1 MPKEP
6 MKATD
11 ASGVKTNWQMP
22 GNPRYQP
29 NALKPFFGYDELY
42 GYIGRVEYAALEELI
57 EILISA
63 GLVPEEAREQL
74 NEDTYNL
81 LSNIVTSEVDRY
93 EREVTKHDI
102 RAFVQIAQAKLPPQ
116 IKQYLHVMLT
126 SYDPIDTAAAL
137 RFKLAYQNVLSP
149 EIGKLVKHLVELAE
163 QYKAQIQIGRTHG
176 QHALPITVG
185 FWLSTIINRLIY
197 NWEKMDSAS
206 DELVGKI
213 SGAVGAMNAY
223 VGLGLDEY
231 ESAEEFEIKVLG
243 RLELQPALITTQ
255 IVPPEPLAYF
265 LFSVTM
271 MTAAIA
277 QFGNDC
283 RQLMRTEIG
292 EIQEEFVEGQV
303 GSSTMAHKRNPI
315 IFENLV
321 GTWKKTKVEFMK
333 VFETLISEHQRD
345 LTDSSVMR
353 DFPTI
358 VINLQLQ
365 LDNLLRENKDGVP
378 FIKRI
383 VVNNENLQK
392 NFELQKNYI
401 LAEPI
406 YVALQLYGYTGDA
419 HKLVNETLMGKA
431 QALNISLYE
440 ALTLESSLNDMELV
454 EVLTKI
460 PQEIRQLF
468 AHPENYTGAAER
480 KTEFVIEAAKEFLDF
495 LGYSTEK

>member
-6 MKATD
+6 MKAGD
-11 ASGVKTNWQMP
+11 ATGVKKNWQMP

-29 NALKPFFGYDELY
+29 KGLKHIFGYDELY
-42 GYIGRVEYAALEELI
+42 GYIGRVEFAALEELI

-63 GLVPEEAREQL
+63 GLAKEEAREQL
-74 NEDTYNL
+74 NKDSYEL

-102 RAFVQIAQAKLPPQ
+102 RAFVQIAQAKLPKE

-137 RFKLAYQNVLSP
+137 RFKLAYEQVLCP
-149 EIGKLVKHLVELAE
+149 ALTKLVTHLIDLAK
-163 QYKAQIQIGRTHG
+163 QYKSQVQIGRTHG

-185 FWLSTIINRLIY
+185 FWLATIINRIIY

-231 ESAEEFEIKVLG
+231 RSAEDFEYNVLDRLDIK
-243 RLELQPALITTQ
+243 QAPITTQ

-292 EIQEEFVEGQV
+292 EIQEEFVKGQV

-315 IFENLV
+315 LFENLV

-365 LDNLLRENKDGVP
+365 LDNLLRENANGVP

-383 VVNNENLQK
+383 VVSKENLDKNFAMQK
-392 NFELQKNYI
+392 NFI

-406 YVALQLYGYTGDA
+406 YIALQLYGYTGDA
-419 HKLVNETLMGKA
+419 HKLVNEVLMEKA
-431 QALNISLYE
+431 KAANTSLYE
-440 ALTLESSLNDMELV
+440 ALMFESRMGDPELATV
-454 EVLTKI
+454 IAKI
-460 PQEIRQLF
+460 PAEIIELF
-468 AHPENYTGAAER
+468 AHPEKYTGAAER
-480 KTEFVIEAAKEFLDF
+480 KTEAVIEAAQECIDYFGKRE
-495 LGYSTEK
+495 EN